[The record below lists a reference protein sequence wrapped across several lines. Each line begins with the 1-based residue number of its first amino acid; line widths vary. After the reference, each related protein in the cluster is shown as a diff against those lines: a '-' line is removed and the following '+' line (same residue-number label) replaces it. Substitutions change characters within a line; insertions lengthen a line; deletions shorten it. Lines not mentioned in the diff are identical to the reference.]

1 MILAQSPAPRNKN
14 GQSRVSLSFRAPLS
28 FRPPHSRPRAPFV
41 SPFAPQIN
49 LPYFKIHAIII
60 EEMAVKSHH
69 SLKSKILL
77 LIFVCTEI
85 ITITTAMVAFQT
97 ISNVLNK
104 DIAQKM
110 NYHCKTIAL
119 ETDQRFLHI
128 EDTVNNVSALVK
140 DRISSPEAF
149 KNKDYRKSAVAD
161 IDSFFR
167 AIALNTI
174 GIVSFYASFD
184 PYLIGETDGFFYTMN
199 QKGLLEDTP
208 LTDIRQ
214 YDKDDIEHVGWFYI
228 PVQHERGIWMDP
240 YLNKNVDLQ
249 MFSYVV
255 PIFKSG
261 TLIGI
266 VGMDVDFKVLV
277 ESIERLTKT
286 NNRYAFLK
294 NAAGTVH
301 YNLDYFDGTIRG
313 DESIKIL
320 TNKEIMSM
328 ENSGDKIIRYKTED
342 GQNRVMTFDT
352 LRNGMKLVLCD
363 KTSDVY
369 ADRVRAVAI
378 ILTLAAIL
386 EIIFIAV
393 TTRLTAQIIKPLE
406 LLTIAAKKITSGQLD
421 INLPAETNDE
431 IGVLIRAFNTT
442 AAHLRKYTSNM
453 ETLAYQDAMTKVKN
467 PASYKM
473 MAENLDRQ
481 IKKSIAQF
489 AIIMFDLNNLK
500 QINDLHGHKA
510 GDSAIKIAAG
520 IICRVFPYSSV
531 FRIGGDEFVVVLQ
544 GIEYENRSNLL
555 VEFDKQVK
563 ENKDKAVEKY
573 EAVSIARG
581 MSVFDPQVDKNY
593 QQVFERADAAMYQ
606 NKNIFHSAS
615 QMANNNTSRSPS

>member
-1 MILAQSPAPRNKN
+1 
-14 GQSRVSLSFRAPLS
+14 
-28 FRPPHSRPRAPFV
+28 
-41 SPFAPQIN
+41 
-49 LPYFKIHAIII
+49 
-60 EEMAVKSHH
+60 
-69 SLKSKILL
+69 
-77 LIFVCTEI
+77 
-85 ITITTAMVAFQT
+85 
-97 ISNVLNK
+97 
-104 DIAQKM
+104 
-110 NYHCKTIAL
+110 
-119 ETDQRFLHI
+119 
-128 EDTVNNVSALVK
+128 
-140 DRISSPEAF
+140 
-149 KNKDYRKSAVAD
+149 
-161 IDSFFR
+161 
-167 AIALNTI
+167 
-174 GIVSFYASFD
+174 
-184 PYLIGETDGFFYTMN
+184 
-199 QKGLLEDTP
+199 
-208 LTDIRQ
+208 
-214 YDKDDIEHVGWFYI
+214 
-228 PVQHERGIWMDP
+228 
-240 YLNKNVDLQ
+240 
-249 MFSYVV
+249 
-255 PIFKSG
+255 
-261 TLIGI
+261 
-266 VGMDVDFKVLV
+266 
-277 ESIERLTKT
+277 
-286 NNRYAFLK
+286 
-294 NAAGTVH
+294 
-301 YNLDYFDGTIRG
+301 
-313 DESIKIL
+313 
-320 TNKEIMSM
+320 
-328 ENSGDKIIRYKTED
+328 
-342 GQNRVMTFDT
+342 MTFDT

>member
-1 MILAQSPAPRNKN
+1 
-14 GQSRVSLSFRAPLS
+14 
-28 FRPPHSRPRAPFV
+28 
-41 SPFAPQIN
+41 
-49 LPYFKIHAIII
+49 
-60 EEMAVKSHH
+60 
-69 SLKSKILL
+69 
-77 LIFVCTEI
+77 
-85 ITITTAMVAFQT
+85 
-97 ISNVLNK
+97 
-104 DIAQKM
+104 
-110 NYHCKTIAL
+110 
-119 ETDQRFLHI
+119 
-128 EDTVNNVSALVK
+128 
-140 DRISSPEAF
+140 
-149 KNKDYRKSAVAD
+149 
-161 IDSFFR
+161 
-167 AIALNTI
+167 
-174 GIVSFYASFD
+174 
-184 PYLIGETDGFFYTMN
+184 
-199 QKGLLEDTP
+199 
-208 LTDIRQ
+208 
-214 YDKDDIEHVGWFYI
+214 
-228 PVQHERGIWMDP
+228 
-240 YLNKNVDLQ
+240 
-249 MFSYVV
+249 
-255 PIFKSG
+255 
-261 TLIGI
+261 
-266 VGMDVDFKVLV
+266 
-277 ESIERLTKT
+277 
-286 NNRYAFLK
+286 
-294 NAAGTVH
+294 
-301 YNLDYFDGTIRG
+301 
-313 DESIKIL
+313 
-320 TNKEIMSM
+320 
-328 ENSGDKIIRYKTED
+328 
-342 GQNRVMTFDT
+342 MTFDT

-500 QINDLHGHKA
+500 QINDFHGHKA

>member
-1 MILAQSPAPRNKN
+1 M
-14 GQSRVSLSFRAPLS
+14 
-28 FRPPHSRPRAPFV
+28 
-41 SPFAPQIN
+41 
-49 LPYFKIHAIII
+49 AI
-60 EEMAVKSHH
+60 KSHH

-85 ITITTAMVAFQT
+85 ITIATAMVAFQT

-149 KNKDYRKSAVAD
+149 KNEQYRKSAVAD
-161 IDSFFR
+161 INSFFR

-184 PYLIGETDGFFYTMN
+184 PNLIGETDGFFYTMN
-199 QKGLLEDTP
+199 KKGLLEDTP

-240 YLNKNVDLQ
+240 YLNKNVDRQ